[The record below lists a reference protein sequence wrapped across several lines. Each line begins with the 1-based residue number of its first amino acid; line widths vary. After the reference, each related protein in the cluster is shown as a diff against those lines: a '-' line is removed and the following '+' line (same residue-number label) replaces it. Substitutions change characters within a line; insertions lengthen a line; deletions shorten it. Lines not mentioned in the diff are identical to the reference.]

1 MLRFKSKAGST
12 LPRCADSEIRDKS
25 GRFGLHGDGSVTGS
39 RWFICDNYDLKL

>member
-25 GRFGLHGDGSVTGS
+25 GRFGLHGDGSVTMLTS
-39 RWFICDNYDLKL
+39 DYNAIAL